1 MHQDEKN
8 YLNEIKK
15 TRDQLVSKHE
25 ALTNARATM
34 LCHWPSYEDPELRTE
49 AAKALEKTMDDLI
62 EYASN
67 LDRKIK
73 ALEGRKL
80 IDFVETKIEQY
91 EAEQAEGL
99 PYHTDPDRVCTLEG
113 KIEAYKEMLK
123 ELEK

>member
-1 MHQDEKN
+1 MHQYEKN
-8 YLNEIKK
+8 YLKEMNK

-25 ALTNARATM
+25 ALTNAKATM

-91 EAEQAEGL
+91 EVELTDHVGGEDD
-99 PYHTDPDRVCTLEG
+99 HTYISG
-113 KIEAYKEMLK
+113 KIAAYEEMLK